1 MEAGNLGKNQ
11 QIIKLFVVLFFS
23 TAFIFT
29 FSHFG
34 AKAFESLT
42 NNNGKF
48 SSGTT
53 IGPLDV
59 SGKTKDEARSLLDE
73 MYVNWLKDTSMELQY
88 GEKTV
93 PFDLNQ
99 FHLDAQQTVDSIMD
113 GQNNPAYIIVDKLQ
127 VEEQIQILFPQLIS
141 SDFDLNKLVASLN
154 EKAALFESGSYE
166 LNLYNDF
173 LLADRIQKDA
183 ILNEAA
189 VEMNEVPVD
198 LQALIEQNPT
208 IKIEKESTFS
218 LLEFAEKQKIGD
230 AATLNILATGIYQAI
245 LPSNFS
251 IVERNIANALPVYAS
266 IGFEAKVNE
275 SKKADLVF
283 VNPNKSEYILE
294 LQLNNDQLKVTLK
307 GEKFIYNYQIS
318 TKDDQ
323 KLTAKTIIQYSPLLL
338 PGKTTVQNAGT
349 EGQIVK
355 IYRDVYQGNQL
366 LESELISEDYY
377 PPVYR
382 VEIHGLAG
390 VTPGTSQ
397 TPTTPGITQPT
408 SGTVQGT
415 TQPTQPTPGT
425 TQPNSEDSDLWGK
438 PNEQP
443 K

>member
-1 MEAGNLGKNQ
+1 MEAAHLGKYQ

-34 AKAFESLT
+34 TKAFENLT
-42 NNNGKF
+42 STNGKF

-53 IGPLDV
+53 IGALDV
-59 SGKTKDEARSLLDE
+59 SGKTKDEASSLLDE
-73 MYVNWLKDTSMELQY
+73 MYVDWLKDTSMELQY

-99 FHLDAQQTVDSIMD
+99 FHLDAEQTVDSIKD
-113 GQNNPAYIIVDKLQ
+113 GQNNPAFIIVDKSQ
-127 VEEQIQILFPQLIS
+127 VEEQIQILFPQLII
-141 SDFDLNKLVASLN
+141 SDFDLNKLAAGLN
-154 EKAALFESGSYE
+154 EKAALFESSSYE

-173 LLADRIQKDA
+173 LLAGRIQKDA

-198 LQALIEQNPT
+198 LQALIEQNP
-208 IKIEKESTFS
+208 IINIEEESTFS

-230 AATLNILATGIYQAI
+230 AVTLNILATGIYQAI

-251 IVERNIANALPVYAS
+251 IVERNIASVLPENTS

-275 SKKADLVF
+275 TKKADLLF
-283 VNPNKSEYILE
+283 ANPNKAKYVLE
-294 LQLNNDQLKVTLK
+294 LQIENNQLKITLK
-307 GEKFIYNYQIS
+307 GEEFVYDYQIS
-318 TKDDQ
+318 IKNEQ
-323 KLTAKTIIQYSPLLL
+323 KLPAKTIVQYSPLLL
-338 PGKTTVQNAGT
+338 PGKTNIQNTGA
-349 EGQIVK
+349 EGHLVK
-355 IYRDVYQGNQL
+355 IFRDVYQGNQL
-366 LESELISEDYY
+366 LKSELISEDYY

-390 VTPGTSQ
+390 VTTGTTQ
-397 TPTTPGITQPT
+397 APTTPGITQPT
-408 SGTVQGT
+408 SGTIQGT
-415 TQPTQPTPGT
+415 TPTTPGT
-425 TQPNSEDSDLWGK
+425 TQPTIAESDLWGK